1 MFNWKKNILLLGI
14 ILTLFPLV
22 SSAATLSNVRVLAIP
37 GTVALTFDDGP
48 SPVFTPQ
55 ILDILKANNIKATFF
70 VMGPLAKRFPDII
83 HRMIAE
89 GHAVGVHTM
98 THPRLTRL
106 NDAQLNYEVVGSRDI
121 VQKIIGNAPVCLRPP
136 YEVINNHVRHFVEAH
151 NLIVVPMAYDS
162 FDYTHR
168 SADRVVK
175 GVVDHVKS
183 ERVFLFHD
191 GYAHR
196 GKTVAAIPKIIA
208 GIRAKGFGFSAIC
221 YPLNN

>member
-1 MFNWKKNILLLGI
+1 MILNWKKNILLLSF
-14 ILTLFPLV
+14 ILALFPLI
-22 SSAATLSNVRVLAIP
+22 SSGTSLSDVRVLALP

-55 ILDILKANNIKATFF
+55 VLDILKENNIKATFF
-70 VMGPLAKRFPDII
+70 VMGPLAKRFPEII

-89 GHAVGVHTM
+89 GHAVGIHTM

-121 VQKIIGNAPVCLRPP
+121 IHKIMGRAPVCLRPP
-136 YEVINNHVRHFVEAH
+136 YEVINKHVRNFVEAH

-162 FDYTHR
+162 FDYTHINP
-168 SADRVVK
+168 DKLVK

-196 GKTVAAIPKIIA
+196 GKTVAALPKIIA

-221 YPLNN
+221 YP